1 MLAVHELRAG
11 YGAGTVLHGV
21 SFEVTAGGVH
31 AVLGRNGAGKTT
43 LLHTIAGLHRPT
55 GGRIVFDGCDI
66 TGWPAHRRTRAGLAL
81 VPQGRRVFAS
91 LTVAEHLAIA
101 HRPHDRRRTRR
112 HGDAGHPGDHPVGVW
127 TPARV
132 LDQLPALA
140 ARLRH
145 RGRQLSGGEQQMLA
159 IARALLTRPRLLL
172 LDEPTEGL
180 APQIAAQVQQLID
193 RLAAGGLTVLL
204 ATPVPP
210 PAAPGGVTELSTGAV
225 P

>member
-101 HRPHDRRRTRR
+101 HRPHDPRRTRR
-112 HGDAGHPGDHPVGVW
+112 DQPVGW

-140 ARLRH
+140 ARLGH